1 MTGQLC
7 STPANPNAVGW
18 RLDRGL
24 RYPSDL
30 RYSGWA
36 LIAPMIPPGQARR
49 DPHFDV
55 VRPRR
60 SSALLGAEPLSE
72 ATLSKN

>member
-36 LIAPMIPPGQARR
+36 LIAPMIPLGQARR

-55 VRPRR
+55 VR
-60 SSALLGAEPLSE
+60 SALLGAEPLIE